1 MTLRAGVIGL
11 GTMGRRHV
19 RILRN
24 LDGVILAGIADPA
37 ADPHL
42 ALSDIP
48 IVATIEQLLER
59 RLDYCV
65 VATPASTHAALAI
78 QLAQARI
85 ATLIEKPLATT
96 LDDAAEVETA
106 FARAGTLAA
115 VGHIERYSP
124 SVQALRTHLSAG
136 ALGRIYQV
144 ATRRQ
149 GPCPSRVTD
158 VGVILDLA
166 THDIDSVTYAT
177 GLALNSVTAHTA
189 RCAGH
194 RHEDLVVA
202 IGVLGND
209 TVSSHLVNWLSPIKE
224 RLTIVT
230 GEQGC
235 LVADTLHGSLAYYA
249 NECAPDPSPTQ
260 GVIASAGT
268 RYNIAKIDPLLTEHQ
283 AFRDAVLGDQSR
295 IVTLAEGIATIA
307 VARAMLT
314 SAQHAAEDINQDAL
328 TSSPVRRLPDICRPA
343 RGA

>member
-1 MTLRAGVIGL
+1 MIGL

-42 ALSDIP
+42 ALSDVP

-85 ATLIEKPLATT
+85 ATLIEKLLATT

-166 THDIDSVTYAT
+166 THDIDSVTYARP
-177 GLALNSVTAHTA
+177 ALPST
-189 RCAGH
+189 R
-194 RHEDLVVA
+194 
-202 IGVLGND
+202 
-209 TVSSHLVNWLSPIKE
+209 SP
-224 RLTIVT
+224 R
-230 GEQGC
+230 
-235 LVADTLHGSLAYYA
+235 TLPA
-249 NECAPDPSPTQ
+249 APAT
-260 GVIASAGT
+260 GT
-268 RYNIAKIDPLLTEHQ
+268 RIW
-283 AFRDAVLGDQSR
+283 
-295 IVTLAEGIATIA
+295 
-307 VARAMLT
+307 
-314 SAQHAAEDINQDAL
+314 
-328 TSSPVRRLPDICRPA
+328 SSPSACSATTPSAATWSTGCRPSRNA
-343 RGA
+343 